1 MKNESLPS
9 PRADSKPTAPN
20 MFLVGSVMGV
30 LWGIVTIALWTG
42 LAVAFGR
49 SKSNERLLTMLVL
62 GVVVVALLC
71 AHSYREGW
79 KSRHNR
85 GQWRS

>member
-1 MKNESLPS
+1 VKNGS
-9 PRADSKPTAPN
+9 PDSPKVDLKPVAPH
-20 MFLVGSVMGV
+20 MYLAGSAMGV
-30 LWGIVTIALWTG
+30 LWAIVATVLWAG

-49 SKSNERLLTMLVL
+49 SKSNGRLLTMLVL
-62 GVVVVALLC
+62 GAVVVAFLC

-85 GQWRS
+85 GH